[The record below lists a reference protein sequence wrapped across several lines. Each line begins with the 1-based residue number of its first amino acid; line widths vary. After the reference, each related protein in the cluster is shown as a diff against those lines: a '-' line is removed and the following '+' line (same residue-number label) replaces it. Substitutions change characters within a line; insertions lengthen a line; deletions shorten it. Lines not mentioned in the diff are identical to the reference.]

1 MWSLWCMWG
10 ACACCHGHL
19 VALAFLLYAP
29 RRYTLCT
36 HLYNVSTNF
45 KTCKFSEVTPEKPSL
60 FFVILQSQWWWTIYL
75 MSHIYHSLMMQQGF
89 LAYKWVN
96 FSKEFLMHMGEIF
109 FNTLCIF
116 SGASSS
122 SPPLHAV
129 ACGPLFRL
137 LSRNWASSNKLLGAN
152 MCVNVKSLLQNSC
165 NKPG

>member
-45 KTCKFSEVTPEKPSL
+45 KTCKFSEVLFLLENL
-60 FFVILQSQWWWTIYL
+60 AFFVILQSQWWWTIYL
-75 MSHIYHSLMMQQGF
+75 VSHIYHTLMMQQGF

-96 FSKEFLMHMGEIF
+96 FSKEFLMHMREIF
-109 FNTLCIF
+109 SILSVF
-116 SGASSS
+116 SQEPAAVHRYMQWLVGRFLDSSQGIG
-122 SPPLHAV
+122 HHRTN
-129 ACGPLFRL
+129 F
-137 LSRNWASSNKLLGAN
+137 
-152 MCVNVKSLLQNSC
+152 
-165 NKPG
+165 